1 MATSRELIAGLQQ
14 RLEDRAN
21 LRTKTWWES
30 YLKYTITFRGVKMS
44 DVRAARLKL
53 LHRSSAR
60 RSR

>member
-1 MATSRELIAGLQQ
+1 MAGLQQ